1 MIALLVVCSMTS
13 GVFSQR
19 DSQGRAAAMTDREEL
34 NDGVL
39 YCLMGMG
46 SMIGGEG
53 IDDKY
58 LHQAT

>member
-1 MIALLVVCSMTS
+1 MIALLVVCSMAS

-46 SMIGGEG
+46 IYDWGGG
-53 IDDKY
+53 
-58 LHQAT
+58 H